1 MGNLH
6 DFKDGQMAV
15 VGGTG
20 EFVSA
25 HGVIK
30 YKKVPST
37 AIGQSFREFNISAFY
52 APTTVSFFDLLFFFA
67 SYYMT

>member
-6 DFKDGQMAV
+6 DVKDGQMAI

-30 YKKVPST
+30 YKKVR
-37 AIGQSFREFNISAFY
+37 SFPNVESYREFNISAFY
-52 APTTVSFFDLLFFFA
+52 APPTVSNYLLMFLALYF
-67 SYYMT
+67 MI

>member
-30 YKKVPST
+30 YKKVRSI
-37 AIGQSFREFNISAFY
+37 ASVESYREFNISAFY
-52 APTTVSFFDLLFFFA
+52 APTTVSTLIFFR
-67 SYYMT
+67 S